1 MSSRQRRRVWTNCT
15 SQNKLIQRPHNF
27 IPPASSETGWFTRV
41 IEVADLIAR
50 ARDFLVLFQHGRR
63 PLDPSGIEKLEEDL
77 ENYQMTVAIDNLLP
91 IRDTK
96 FFDKSKVV
104 YLLLSYVY
112 VLKNSNLVL
121 LYSSISLDRTTKFQD
136 VHTGWHVSTSP
147 RKQCQ

>member
-1 MSSRQRRRVWTNCT
+1 MSARQRRRIWTDCT
-15 SQNKLIQRPHNF
+15 SQNKLIQRLHDF
-27 IPPASSETGWFTRV
+27 VPPASSETGWFTRV

-77 ENYQMTVAIDNLLP
+77 EHYQMTVAIDNLLP

-96 FFDKSKVV
+96 LFDKSKVV

-112 VLKNSNLVL
+112 VPEFTN
-121 LYSSISLDRTTKFQD
+121 
-136 VHTGWHVSTSP
+136 
-147 RKQCQ
+147 

>member
-1 MSSRQRRRVWTNCT
+1 VRSVTIRNVYMSARQRRRIWTDCT
-15 SQNKLIQRPHNF
+15 SQNKLIQRLHDF
-27 IPPASSETGWFTRV
+27 VPPASSETGWFTRV

-77 ENYQMTVAIDNLLP
+77 EHYQMTVAIDNLLP

-96 FFDKSKVV
+96 LFDKSKVV

-112 VLKNSNLVL
+112 VPEFTN
-121 LYSSISLDRTTKFQD
+121 
-136 VHTGWHVSTSP
+136 
-147 RKQCQ
+147 